1 MTRELRILNAE
12 FGERLGPLEEERRLM
27 DVYNEIMKIAFQAEE
42 ALDESVI
49 AKFGKRFKDKQI
61 LIREGDIQ
69 QKIFWILEG
78 EVYITRKMG
87 DKYKVLATLGKGEL
101 IGEMSFFDKS
111 VRSATVIAKGDVHAL
126 EFTKENFAD
135 IYAASPM
142 WTRRLL
148 VSLAKRIRLM
158 VEKLAQAAGAVCAA
172 GRSRLRSS
180 RSCPRRS
187 SFTKMRA

>member
-1 MTRELRILNAE
+1 MT
-12 FGERLGPLEEERRLM
+12 
-27 DVYNEIMKIAFQAEE
+27 DSYNDIMKIAFQAEE

-49 AKFGKRFKDKQI
+49 ARFGRKFKDKQV

-69 QKIFWILEG
+69 QKIFWILDG
-78 EVYITRKMG
+78 EVYITRRMG

-111 VRSATVIAKGDVHAL
+111 VRSATVIAKNSVHAL
-126 EFTKENFAD
+126 EFTRENFAD

-158 VEKLAQAAGAVCAA
+158 VQKLGQ
-172 GRSRLRSS
+172 
-180 RSCPRRS
+180 
-187 SFTKMRA
+187 F